1 MSKVV
6 QSLTTKEVKIE
17 PPLLYESERKKGRPK
32 EAAAVRVANNQQSMS
47 RSGFLSSARTL
58 SMPE

>member
-1 MSKVV
+1 MA
-6 QSLTTKEVKIE
+6 KEVKIE

>member
-6 QSLTTKEVKIE
+6 QSLTAKEVKIE

-32 EAAAVRVANNQQSMS
+32 EAAVRVANNQQSMS

>member
-6 QSLTTKEVKIE
+6 QSLTAKEVKIE

-32 EAAAVRVANNQQSMS
+32 EAVRVANNQQSMS